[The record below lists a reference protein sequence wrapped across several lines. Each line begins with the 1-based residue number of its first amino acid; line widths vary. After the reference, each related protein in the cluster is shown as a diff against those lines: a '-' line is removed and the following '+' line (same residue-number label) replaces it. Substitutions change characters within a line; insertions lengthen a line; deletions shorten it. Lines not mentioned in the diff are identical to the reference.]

1 MKHMTTHDDIE
12 IGGLIPQRAQAVFE
26 QHQRSIYVQTDRMFA
41 VLMVVQWLAC
51 IGTALWLSPKTWI
64 GQASQI
70 HIHVWASIFLGG
82 AITAFPVLLAIKRPG
97 HTATR
102 HIIAVSQMLMSSLL
116 IHFTGGRIE
125 THFHV
130 FGSLAFISFYRDWRV
145 LLPATLVVAGD
156 HFLRGVFWPQSVFGV
171 LTASHWRWLEHAGW
185 VIFED
190 IFLTISCLRSQK
202 EMREIADRTA
212 QLDASE
218 ARYRSVV
225 EQTGEGIFICDPQ
238 TKRILK
244 SNAAFQRL
252 VGYDREEILKLT
264 LHDFLLEAEEIIEP
278 RIRETLTTRRPFTAE
293 RRYRRRDGS
302 LVDVEHTVSVITYD
316 GKDAFCSNVRDIS
329 ERKRAEEAIRKSE
342 EYRNLFKHAND
353 SIIIYEPT
361 NETILDVND
370 KACETYGIARDAFV
384 GRCLREISMDSQQA
398 EEHLAVLLNQGAYQE
413 FETVH
418 FRADGTPINFLVNSS
433 IIEYHGSPAVLS
445 INHKITERKKLEE
458 QLRQS
463 QKMES
468 IGTLAGGV
476 AHDFNNLLTII
487 SGNIQLASRGL
498 ESDPAQA
505 RRLAGAAKA
514 ADKAAALTNQLLAFS
529 RRQQLERRTLNLNET
544 ITDMMKMLGRL
555 IGENIAVQVEAA
567 ADLPPVFVDA
577 GQIEQVIMNLAL
589 NARDAM
595 PAGGR
600 LLIET
605 HEVTLD
611 ESYCSLH
618 AFEKPGRYVRL
629 MVSDTGCGMSAE
641 TLARV
646 FEPFFTTKEVGK
658 GTGLGL
664 SMVYGIIK
672 QHDGLVEVY
681 SEPGHGTTF
690 KIYLPVSHVSAQGE
704 DTKAALLLPTGTE
717 TILIAEDEAGLREL
731 TQDVLEALG
740 YKVIM
745 AADGEAAVE
754 LYRAHCEEVELIIL
768 DVVMPRLGGPAAY
781 ERMRSLRNDVPVIF
795 MTGYSEEMAHNMFT
809 KETGMALIQK
819 PYSIESL
826 GQKVREALD
835 GKCALVS

>member
-1 MKHMTTHDDIE
+1 MTTHDDIE
-12 IGGLIPQRAQAVFE
+12 ISGLISQRAQSVFE

-51 IGTALWLSPKTWI
+51 VGTALWLSPKTWL
-64 GQASQI
+64 GQSSQI
-70 HIHVWASIFLGG
+70 HIHVWSSLFLGG
-82 AITAFPVLLAIKRPG
+82 AITAFPVLLAVKHPG
-97 HTATR
+97 QTATR

-145 LLPATLVVAGD
+145 LVPATLVVAGD

-202 EMREIADRTA
+202 EMREIAERTA

-225 EQTGEGIFICDPQ
+225 EQTGESIFICDPQ
-238 TKRILK
+238 TKRLLK

-264 LHDFLLEAEEIIEP
+264 VHDFLLEPEEVIKQKTE
-278 RIRETLTTRRPFTAE
+278 ETLTTRRPFTVE
-293 RRYRRRDGS
+293 RRYRRKDGS
-302 LVDVEHTVSVITYD
+302 VVDVEHTVSVITYD
-316 GKDAFCSNVRDIS
+316 GKDAFCCNARDIS
-329 ERKRAEEAIRKSE
+329 ERKRIEEAIRKSE

-353 SIIIYEPT
+353 AIMIYEPT
-361 NETILDVND
+361 NEIILDVND
-370 KACETYGIARDAFV
+370 KACETYGIARDAFI
-384 GRCLREISMDSQQA
+384 GRRLREISMDNQQGEQHVA
-398 EEHLAVLLNQGAYQE
+398 ASLSQGAYQE

-418 FRADGTPINFLVNSS
+418 FKADGTPIDFLVNSS
-433 IIEYHGSPAVLS
+433 IIEYQGSPAVLS
-445 INHKITERKKLEE
+445 INRKITERKKLEE

-498 ESDPAQA
+498 ESDAAQA

-514 ADKAAALTNQLLAFS
+514 ADKAATLTNQLLAFS
-529 RRQQLERRTLNLNET
+529 RRQQLERRTINLNET

-567 ADLPPVFVDA
+567 PDLSPVFVDT

-595 PAGGR
+595 PNGGR

-611 ESYCSLH
+611 ENYCSLH
-618 AFEKPGRYVRL
+618 AFDSPGRYVRL
-629 MVSDTGCGMSAE
+629 MVSDTGCGMNSE
-641 TLARV
+641 TLARA
-646 FEPFFTTKEVGK
+646 FEPFFTTKEVGR

-672 QHDGLVEVY
+672 QHEGLVEVY

-690 KIYLPVSHVSAQGE
+690 KIYLPVSNVIARDE
-704 DTKAALLLPTGTE
+704 DSKTKLLLPTGTE

-731 TQDVLEALG
+731 TQDVLEGLG
-740 YKVIM
+740 YKVIL
-745 AADGEAAVE
+745 AEDGEAALE
-754 LYRAHCEEVELIIL
+754 LYRAHYDEVDLIIL
-768 DVVMPRLGGPAAY
+768 DIVMPRIGGPAAY
-781 ERMRSLRNDVPVIF
+781 EQMRSLKDDVPVIF
-795 MTGYSEEMAHNMFT
+795 MTGYSEEMAHNMFIE
-809 KETGMALIQK
+809 ETGAALIQK
-819 PYSIESL
+819 PYSIEIL

-835 GKCALVS
+835 GKGALVF